1 MEGSAKQKVPGGK
14 LLSIKVSYSQKIE
27 SVKIMGDFF
36 LYPESSLKLIEDSLI
51 GFDMDKDLSKIAS
64 KVSEVILDNNIE
76 LLGITPQSIEQTI
89 KIAVGK

>member
-36 LYPESSLKLIEDSLI
+36 LYPESSLKLIEESLI
-51 GFDMDKDLSKIAS
+51 GFDIDEDLSKISS
-64 KVSEVILDNNIE
+64 KVSEVILNNHIE